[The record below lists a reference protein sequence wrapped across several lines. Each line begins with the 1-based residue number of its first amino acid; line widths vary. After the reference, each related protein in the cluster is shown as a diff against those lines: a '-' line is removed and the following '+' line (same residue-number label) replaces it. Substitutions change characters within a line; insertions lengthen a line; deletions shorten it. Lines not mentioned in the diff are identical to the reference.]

1 MAKEKHKELTI
12 EDVLVPVEE
21 QPYEVPENWCW
32 TTLNQVCFLENGY
45 AFKSDKFSD
54 EGIPVIRISNIFDNE
69 VSIEGCVY
77 TIEED
82 IDERF
87 VVRKGDLL
95 IAMSGATTGKNG
107 VYLSDKKAYLNQR
120 VGNIK
125 IINHDVLLEGYRN
138 YYIASKQEEIL
149 RKAYGGAQPNISGA
163 KIGKMLFPLPPFSEQ
178 QRIVEQIERLFSMLD
193 EAKEKVQE
201 TIDLYDMRVKS
212 ILDKAF
218 RGEYSKTW
226 RDNNNVSLN
235 DWTDSRINDVCIP
248 RAGYAFDSK
257 KFTTE
262 GYQIIRMGNLYAGEL
277 DLTRSPVF
285 ISKEDVDNNVLARSL
300 VHDGDILITLTGT
313 KYKRDY
319 GYAVCIDGNP
329 ELLVNQRILCLTP
342 TERIDK
348 DYLLFYL
355 RSEVFRD
362 IFFSCETGGV
372 NQGNVSSKF
381 VENIELKLPSIA
393 EQRVIASLLKDIME
407 KENQAK
413 AISMYIVD
421 AINAM
426 KKSILEKAF
435 RGELGTHDSSEISAL
450 NELKIILSQEEK
462 PSPKAKSV
470 RIPKNILNML
480 ETETEKKIVR
490 YIITNDRAVSLEDI
504 SGVASDT
511 FEIIENVNSL
521 EKKQVIKK
529 LKNGLYRMINENAN

>member
-54 EGIPVIRISNIFDNE
+54 EGIPVIRISNIIDNE

-87 VVRKGDLL
+87 VVRNGDLL

-201 TIDLYDMRVKS
+201 AIDLYDMRVKS

-226 RDNNNVSLN
+226 RDNNNVSLT
-235 DWTDSRINDVCIP
+235 DWNNSRINEVCIP

-262 GYQIIRMGNLYAGEL
+262 GYQVIRMGNLYAGEL
-277 DLTRSPVF
+277 DLTRLPVF
-285 ISKEDVDNNVLARSL
+285 ISKEDVDNNVLERSL

-319 GYAVCIDGNP
+319 GYAVCIEGNQ

-381 VENIELKLPSIA
+381 VENIEFKLPSID
-393 EQRVIASLLKDIME
+393 EQRVIASLLKDVMD

-413 AISMYIVD
+413 EISMCIVD
-421 AINAM
+421 EINAM

-435 RGELGTHDSSEISAL
+435 RGELGTHDSSDSSAL
-450 NELKIILSQEEK
+450 NELKNILSKEEK
-462 PSPKAKSV
+462 PMPKAKSV

-504 SGVASDT
+504 SGLASDT
-511 FEIIENVNSL
+511 FEIIENVSSL

-529 LKNGLYRMINENAN
+529 LKNGLYRMIDKNAN